1 MSTIGFLGLGAMGLP
16 MAKRLCAAGHRLVV
30 AVHSNPAPVKELEA
44 LGAKAVAG
52 PTQVVTEAE
61 YVISILP
68 EDKQIR
74 EVLLAPEVMAAMPSS
89 AILVEMSSARS
100 ATVEEVAAAYSG
112 KGVRVLDAPVS
123 GGVTGAE
130 EGKLTIM
137 CGGEAAVLETVRPL
151 LEIMGS
157 KIHLVGGMGAGKNL
171 KAVNNMLGAA
181 NTALVAEALSL
192 VRKMGL
198 DPEIAHQVISPSSGQ
213 SYNFDHRF
221 KRMAEEN
228 FAGGFKLWLM
238 IKDMRIAL
246 SEADGVSMPLSS
258 LAYQLYQ
265 MADEADR
272 DLDSSAVSRVFSRTK

>member
-16 MAKRLCAAGHRLVV
+16 MAKRLCAAGHRLTV
-30 AVHSNPAPVKELEA
+30 AVHSNPAPVKELEK

-52 PTQVVTEAE
+52 PEQVVADVD
-61 YVISILP
+61 YVVSILP

-74 EVLLAPEVMAAMPSS
+74 EVLLAPAVLAAVRSD
-89 AILVEMSSARS
+89 AILIEMSSARS
-100 ATVEEVAAAYSG
+100 TTVVELAAAYAE

-130 EGKLTIM
+130 DGSLTIM
-137 CGGEAAVLETVRPL
+137 CGGDTAVLEAARSI

-171 KAVNNMLGAA
+171 KAVNNLLGAA
-181 NTALVAEALSL
+181 NTVLAAEALSL

-198 DPEIAHQVISPSSGQ
+198 DPKIAHQVISASSGQ

-221 KRMAEEN
+221 KRMAREN
-228 FAGGFKLWLM
+228 FDGGFKLWLM
-238 IKDMRIAL
+238 KKDMRIAL
-246 SEADGVSMPLSS
+246 SEADGVAMPMSS
-258 LAYQLYQ
+258 LAYQLFQ
-265 MADEADR
+265 MADAADA
-272 DLDSSAVSRVFSRTK
+272 DLDYSVVARIFDGAK